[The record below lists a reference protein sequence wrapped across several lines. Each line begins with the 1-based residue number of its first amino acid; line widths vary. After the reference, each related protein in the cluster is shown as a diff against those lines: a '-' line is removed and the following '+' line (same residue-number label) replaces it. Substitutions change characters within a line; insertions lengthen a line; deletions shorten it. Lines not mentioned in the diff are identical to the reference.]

1 MHPVR
6 GRPETNTYPHSL
18 PIEKCT
24 ERETPQTLFIKKWG
38 TIKQGLERLMPELR
52 GGGLQAADVADYQQE

>member
-6 GRPETNTYPHSL
+6 GRPETNTDPHSL
-18 PIEKCT
+18 PIEKFT

-52 GGGLQAADVADYQQE
+52 GGGLQAADVADYQRE